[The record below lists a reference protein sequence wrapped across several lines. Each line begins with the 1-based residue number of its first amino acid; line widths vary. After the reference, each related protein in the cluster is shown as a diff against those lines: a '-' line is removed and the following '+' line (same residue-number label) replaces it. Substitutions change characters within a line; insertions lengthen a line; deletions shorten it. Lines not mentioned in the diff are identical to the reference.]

1 MSGRAEDA
9 FGAAGSPVR
18 VAEAAPAKLNLGLRV
33 LGRRADGFHDLDSLF
48 VRLDLA
54 DTVVVRAA
62 ADAGGTPVTHG
73 RRRPS
78 EAAPSADR
86 LDRAPAGDTW
96 LDDRPLT
103 LGAANLVLRAVAAY
117 RRAAAAVGVRVPPAE
132 LELVK
137 RIPWGA
143 GLAGGSA
150 DAAATLRALAAA
162 WPAAV
167 DLSAIGESLG
177 SDVPFCLSGAAA
189 ARVGGRGERVVV
201 TEVPPLDLLLVY
213 PGAEVSA
220 GAAFGWWASDRVEVP
235 APDVAALRAG
245 RRIPLHNALEPAV
258 AARVPEVRDALAGL
272 RALRLGPVGMSGSGS
287 TCFAWAA
294 DGAAARLAA
303 HDLGRRRPDWWV
315 RAVRSVGT
323 GGSAGDAGGA

>member
-1 MSGRAEDA
+1 MSHRGEGAR
-9 FGAAGSPVR
+9 GAAAAPVR
-18 VAEAAPAKLNLGLRV
+18 VAEAAPAKLNLGLRI
-33 LGRRADGFHDLDSLF
+33 LGRRGDGFHDLDSLF

-54 DTVVVRAA
+54 DTLVVRAA
-62 ADAGGTPVTHG
+62 PDRVGAPAAAVRHRSP
-73 RRRPS
+73 
-78 EAAPSADR
+78 EAASSGDR
-86 LDRAPAGDTW
+86 LVRVPAGDAW

-103 LGAANLVLRAVAAY
+103 LGGDNLVLRAAAAY
-117 RRAAAAVGVRVPPAE
+117 RRAAAMVGVEVPPAE

-167 DLSAIGESLG
+167 DLFALGETLG

-189 ARVGGRGERVVV
+189 ARVGGRGERVVA
-201 TEVPPLDLLLVY
+201 TEVPSLDLLLVY

-220 GAAFGWWASDRVEVP
+220 GAAFGWWASDRVDVP
-235 APDVAALRAG
+235 APDEEALRAG
-245 RRIPLHNALEPAV
+245 RRVPLHNALEPAV
-258 AARVPEVRDALAGL
+258 AARVPAVRDALAEL
-272 RALRLGPVGMSGSGS
+272 RALGLGPVGMSGSGS

-294 DGAAARLAA
+294 DAAAATLAA
-303 HDLGRRRPDWWV
+303 SDLARRRPDWWV
-315 RAVRSVGT
+315 RAVRS
-323 GGSAGDAGGA
+323 AAAGGPVGGASGG